1 MLNPWGADATLAV
14 TPLFKCVIVTMVFDF
29 VCILPSPRNLL
40 IPWICNGQLH
50 FDVFFLLPPS
60 LLKIFGWAMLTLCCR
75 VYWHLLVALRQVWRV
90 FHFARLVVSLDILA
104 IRTSLK
110 KSVTCSKEFWS
121 NVVILSFAVFLM
133 KTNCTV
139 CCQKTVSC
147 FLLVVKAFINFQL
160 FLN

>member
-1 MLNPWGADATLAV
+1 MCDCHDG
-14 TPLFKCVIVTMVFDF
+14 FRF
-29 VCILPSPRNLL
+29 R
-40 IPWICNGQLH
+40 LH
-50 FDVFFLLPPS
+50 SAISTKFTNTVDLQWSASFRCFFLLPPS

-75 VYWHLLVALRQVWRV
+75 VYWHLLVALRRVWRV

-104 IRTSLK
+104 IRTSLE